1 MNHDHALSAPTAPT
15 APKPPHARSAGAT
28 ATACAPAT
36 RDGSTHC
43 AVRRGGPAGPVRM
56 AAASIAL
63 GAALA
68 LAAGASLAPAPAL
81 AQAGA
86 AADASAMASGEVRRV
101 DREAAKLTI
110 RHGEIPHLEMPPMTM
125 VFRVRDAALLEGLKE
140 GDRIRFRAEK
150 DGRQYVV
157 VALKPE

>member
-15 APKPPHARSAGAT
+15 APKAPHARSAGAT
-28 ATACAPAT
+28 PTACAPAT
-36 RDGSTHC
+36 RDGSTRC
-43 AVRRGGPAGPVRM
+43 AVRGGPAVPVRM

-68 LAAGASLAPAPAL
+68 LAAGASLVPAPAL

>member
-36 RDGSTHC
+36 RDGSTRC

-63 GAALA
+63 GAALLDLA
-68 LAAGASLAPAPAL
+68 LVDLTVGITFAL
-81 AQAGA
+81 
-86 AADASAMASGEVRRV
+86 V
-101 DREAAKLTI
+101 
-110 RHGEIPHLEMPPMTM
+110 
-125 VFRVRDAALLEGLKE
+125 
-140 GDRIRFRAEK
+140 
-150 DGRQYVV
+150 
-157 VALKPE
+157 

>member
-1 MNHDHALSAPTAPT
+1 MNHDHARSAPT

-36 RDGSTHC
+36 RDGSTRC
-43 AVRRGGPAGPVRM
+43 AVRRGGPAPVRM

>member
-1 MNHDHALSAPTAPT
+1 MNHDHARSAPTAPK
-15 APKPPHARSAGAT
+15 APHARSAGT
-28 ATACAPAT
+28 TPTACTPAT
-36 RDGSTHC
+36 LAGSIRCTM
-43 AVRRGGPAGPVRM
+43 RGGPAGPVRM

-110 RHGEIPHLEMPPMTM
+110 RHGDIPHLEMPPMTM

>member
-1 MNHDHALSAPTAPT
+1 MNHDRALFAPSAPEAPQARTAGTTPT
-15 APKPPHARSAGAT
+15 ACT
-28 ATACAPAT
+28 PAT
-36 RDGSTHC
+36 RNGS
-43 AVRRGGPAGPVRM
+43 AGFTMRSRPSAPVRM
-56 AAASIAL
+56 AAASLAL

-68 LAAGASLAPAPAL
+68 LAAGASLAPAPAH

-86 AADASAMASGEVRRV
+86 AADASAMTSGEVRRI

-157 VALKPE
+157 IALTPE